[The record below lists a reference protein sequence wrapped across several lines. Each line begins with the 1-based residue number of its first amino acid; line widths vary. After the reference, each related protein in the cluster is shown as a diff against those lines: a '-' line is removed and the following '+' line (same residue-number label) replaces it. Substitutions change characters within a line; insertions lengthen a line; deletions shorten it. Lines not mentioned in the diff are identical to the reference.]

1 LAVHT
6 VWRLLKEVDITM
18 RRTGHDPAGRGERV
32 MRQTGELVNA
42 LHSVNQHVPTVANTL
57 LAGTLPVAKQREFAG
72 LLIELG
78 NLLHRH
84 ADDSPS
90 EPRHA
95 LRDDRDEPPS
105 P

>member
-1 LAVHT
+1 M
-6 VWRLLKEVDITM
+6 KQ
-18 RRTGHDPAGRGERV
+18 
-32 MRQTGELVNA
+32 QTGELVNA
-42 LHSVNQHVPTVANTL
+42 LHSVNLHVPTVATSL

-95 LRDDRDEPPS
+95 LRDEGDEHMRLTGTIDSSSVPDWLVLESNDGDDPPDR
-105 P
+105 